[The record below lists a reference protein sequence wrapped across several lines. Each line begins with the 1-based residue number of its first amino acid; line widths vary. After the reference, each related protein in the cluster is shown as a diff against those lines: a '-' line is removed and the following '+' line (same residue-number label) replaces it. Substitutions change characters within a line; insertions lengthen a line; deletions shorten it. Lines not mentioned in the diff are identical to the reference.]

1 VSRQTAIND
10 GDARAAT
17 ADRLSRPAILGNI
30 EWNLP
35 RHGLSDAP
43 QLSLHPKRLVLSKS
57 VHTPAAKGSGGSEMI
72 CGSVI
77 KAHQVS
83 LSTSPQGSRR
93 TNHCGSNYFC
103 QLQSA
108 SSITIGE
115 TLSWAD
121 RSAANISSAFGDRV
135 PLCWSTDF
143 SFRPLEATL

>member
-1 VSRQTAIND
+1 MTE
-10 GDARAAT
+10 T
-17 ADRLSRPAILGNI
+17 YEPPRLSESPARRFSVTLSGTC
-30 EWNLP
+30 P

-43 QLSLHPKRLVLSKS
+43 QLSPHPKRLVLSNA

-121 RSAANISSAFGDRV
+121 RSAANISSAFGDRL
-135 PLCWSTDF
+135 PHI
-143 SFRPLEATL
+143 SFAPASGPVEPRR